1 MIKRSVAVAVL
12 ALLGLAAGT
21 LEESFVHSDDGC
33 VVETHCH
40 ACLLQLG
47 TPGVVGV
54 AFSLPRVLAA
64 ADRVALCPVPS
75 YESAAPRALASRG
88 PPAA

>member
-21 LEESFVHSDDGC
+21 LDESFVHSDDGC

-47 TPGVVGV
+47 TPGVVAV
-54 AFSLPRVLAA
+54 SFSLPRVLVATE
-64 ADRVALCPVPS
+64 RVAPVAVPS
-75 YESAAPRALASRG
+75 YEGTAPRALASRG
-88 PPAA
+88 PPPA